1 MNRDELLEALKNYRD
16 IFIGEHICRAA
27 ALYIEELEKQNRQLM
42 EELSCKDIW
51 NFFKIII

>member
-1 MNRDELLEALKNYRD
+1 MNRDELLEALKNYND

-42 EELSCKDIW
+42 EELSRKDI
-51 NFFKIII
+51 